1 MLWEV
6 NELKKIFTILGM
18 SIFFMISFSGCGSA
32 LSTESTPEQLYS
44 DDHSID
50 MFVYEDAAYV
60 NVTDVDWVKNETFEK
75 DKYIGKISNTGVTN
89 DFNNWDAT
97 LLAIGTESYE
107 SDNNQI
113 LLASLGEKFV
123 PYMKYVEG

>member
-1 MLWEV
+1 M
-6 NELKKIFTILGM
+6 KKIFTILGM

-60 NVTDVDWVKNETFEK
+60 NVTDIDGVKNETFEK

-97 LLAIGTESYE
+97 LLPIGTEIYE

>member
-50 MFVYEDAAYV
+50 MFV
-60 NVTDVDWVKNETFEK
+60 
-75 DKYIGKISNTGVTN
+75 
-89 DFNNWDAT
+89 
-97 LLAIGTESYE
+97 
-107 SDNNQI
+107 
-113 LLASLGEKFV
+113 
-123 PYMKYVEG
+123 PYMKYVEGEGQSAQ

>member
-1 MLWEV
+1 
-6 NELKKIFTILGM
+6 
-18 SIFFMISFSGCGSA
+18 MISFSGCGLA

-75 DKYIGKISNTGVTN
+75 DKYIGKISNTGVKN

-97 LLAIGTESYE
+97 LLAIGTEIYD